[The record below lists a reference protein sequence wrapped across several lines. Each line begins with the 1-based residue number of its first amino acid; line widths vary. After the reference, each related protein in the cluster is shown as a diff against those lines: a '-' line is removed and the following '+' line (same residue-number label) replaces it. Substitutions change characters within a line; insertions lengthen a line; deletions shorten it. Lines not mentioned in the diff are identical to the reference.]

1 MRPNRN
7 PHRTGGFSLV
17 ELMVAMALSLTLL
30 AGVLAIFAS
39 SKKTYE
45 TTDRLSRIQE
55 SGRFALD
62 TIVRD
67 LRGAG
72 YLSCRQG
79 APFFS
84 ALRTPNSLLWNFA
97 IPVQGFDGQGSTWL
111 PALDTGV
118 AIGAVATSDALVVR
132 VPRTDFPPLRL
143 IEDMTSV
150 EDPVLIEDVSP
161 ALIQEN
167 DIVQVAD
174 CGARSVFQVTQ
185 NAGGVLAHV
194 DAAATKDAK
203 EVVLAPGNAT
213 QEIDFA
219 FTGGVLGSGELVPL
233 RSVVYF
239 LREGSTEGAGTSLW
253 RRVGGS
259 GVAEELVEGVES
271 MQVEFGVDTDGND
284 VVGISEYQTADAVTN
299 WNQVISVRIALLV
312 RSLSA
317 YGTDRDSG
325 TYQVLGEEI
334 ADPGDRHLRQVFST
348 TVTIRNSAI

>member
-1 MRPNRN
+1 M
-7 PHRTGGFSLV
+7 
-17 ELMVAMALSLTLL
+17 
-30 AGVLAIFAS
+30 
-39 SKKTYE
+39 
-45 TTDRLSRIQE
+45 
-55 SGRFALD
+55 D

-72 YLSCRQG
+72 YLGCRQG

-97 IPVQGFDGQGSTWL
+97 IPVQGFDGQGSNWL
-111 PALDTGV
+111 PPLDTGV
-118 AIGAVATSDALVVR
+118 AVGAVAASDALVIR

-143 IEDMTSV
+143 TENMVAT
-150 EDPVLIEDVSP
+150 EDPVHIEDISP
-161 ALIQEN
+161 ALIKAD

-253 RRVGGS
+253 RRVGGA

-271 MQVEFGVDTDGND
+271 MQVEFGVDTDGNN
-284 VVGISEYQTADAVTN
+284 VVGISEYQTADVVTD

-317 YGTDRDSG
+317 YGTDRDTG

-348 TVTIRNSAI
+348 TVTIRNSAT